1 MADES
6 KKNEEVKEK
15 KGAEVKTT
23 NKNAEPKVETRKS

>member
-15 KGAEVKTT
+15 KGAEVKKLNTIQIKT
-23 NKNAEPKVETRKS
+23 Q

>member
-15 KGAEVKTT
+15 KGAEVKNT
-23 NKNAEPKVETRKS
+23 NKKAEPKV